1 VVIGLFLDLGWAG
14 DPESEA
20 DWALDLNLDETPLE
34 FSFVFWRRDFLGIL
48 LSGEGRVEGS

>member
-1 VVIGLFLDLGWAG
+1 MVIGLFLDLGWAG